1 MGMQRRSRWIHRF
14 LLRGLFTLL
23 ALVILMAGGVA
34 ALLWVTLPPN
44 QGRLALPGLSAPV
57 EIVQDR
63 YGIPRITAVSEQ
75 DAATALGWL
84 HARDRLFQMEVM
96 RRGAAG
102 RLAELAGPSAL
113 RVDRF
118 SRTLGLAQSARADYE
133 ALPSSTRAMLEA
145 YARGVNAWLEARG
158 RLAAPEFVALGVP
171 EAWEPWQS
179 LLWAKV
185 MGLWLSG
192 NWRLELDRA
201 RLTGLLPPER
211 LAELWP
217 ADEST
222 GRADLAALPSAARL
236 DALAAVVPEFPR
248 DAPLP
253 SSASNVWAVAAERS
267 ATGKPLLASDPH
279 LGFQAPILWYL
290 ARIEIAAAPG
300 QPARFLAGATSP
312 GVPFMV
318 IGRNDAL
325 AWGFT
330 TTHSDTQ
337 DVFIERLSGT
347 DGYETPEGA
356 RPFTVREET
365 IRIRGREP
373 EVLRV
378 RETRHGPVISDLEG
392 AGTPSGSVL
401 AVQMA
406 NLAPGD
412 TAAAGLHALNG
423 AATLAEA
430 RAAAAL
436 ISAPAQNLM
445 VAATEGGIGMFLTGR
460 TPLRRAGDGALPAPG
475 WDGSHDWLG
484 WVPFN
489 SMPHA
494 ENPAGG
500 VLVNA
505 NNRVQAA
512 GADPYLG
519 RDWYGDWRFR
529 RIHMLLAQR
538 GLQAPQDLAAI
549 QRDEVSL
556 FARDMLPVLRA
567 IPRPEGAAGAARD
580 LLLSW
585 DGEMRRDAPQ
595 PLIFNAWWPLAARAA
610 LSAGGVPAGSW
621 PATPEFLRFVLNLD
635 GRGAHWCRP
644 AGEQP
649 AAPGPR
655 GPAAPVL
662 SDACAALVTGALE
675 RATAQLTESFG
686 PDPAAWRWDRAHRA
700 RFEHPLLRF
709 LPLLRDWTSI
719 EAPTGGDGETVNR
732 GGMAG
737 GSFTHTH
744 GPGLRAVFDLS
755 VPEGAA
761 AVIGTGQSGHP
772 LSGHWADQTPVWSGH
787 GPDGS
792 LLLPLAPVP
801 GQSGGVLRLEP
812 G

>member
-1 MGMQRRSRWIHRF
+1 MQRRSRWLRRF
-14 LLRGLFTLL
+14 FLRGLLTVLVLL
-23 ALVILMAGGVA
+23 AVAGGGLAA
-34 ALLWVTLPPN
+34 ALWFTLPPA
-44 QGRLALPGLSAPV
+44 QGRYALRGLSGPV
-57 EIVQDR
+57 EIVQDEH
-63 YGIPRITAVSEQ
+63 GIPRVTALNEQ
-75 DAATALGWL
+75 DAAQALGWL
-84 HARDRLFQMEVM
+84 HARDRMFQMEAM

-102 RLAELAGPSAL
+102 RLAELAGPAAL
-113 RVDRF
+113 RMDRF
-118 SRTLGLAQSARADYE
+118 SRTLGLAQSARADYA
-133 ALPSSTRAMLEA
+133 ALPEATRAMLDA

-158 RLAAPEFVALGVP
+158 RFAAPEFIALGAP

-201 RLTGLLPPER
+201 RLAGILPPER

-217 ADEST
+217 SDDST
-222 GRADLAALPSAARL
+222 GRADLAGLPSLERL
-236 DALAAVVPEFPR
+236 DRLAAAVPEFPR

-253 SSASNVWAVAAERS
+253 SSASNAWAVSAARS
-267 ATGKPLLASDPH
+267 ATGRPLLASDPH

-318 IGRNDAL
+318 IGRSAAL

-337 DVFIERLSGT
+337 DVFIDRLAGA
-347 DGYETPEGA
+347 DGYETPEGP

-365 IRIRGREP
+365 IRVRGHEP

-378 RETRHGPVISDLEG
+378 RETRHGPVVSDLDGTSSPEG
-392 AGTPSGSVL
+392 SSVL

-406 NLAPGD
+406 NLAPRD
-412 TAAAGLHALNG
+412 TAAAGLHALNN
-423 AATLAEA
+423 ATTLAQA

-436 ISAPAQNLM
+436 ITAPAQNLM
-445 VAATEGGIGMFLTGR
+445 IAAADGGIGMFLTGR
-460 TPLRRAGDGALPAPG
+460 TPARRAGDGTMPAPG
-475 WDGSHDWLG
+475 WDGSHDWTG
-484 WVPFN
+484 WVPFED
-489 SMPHA
+489 MPHA
-494 ENPAGG
+494 ENPASGI
-500 VLVNA
+500 LVNA

-512 GADPYLG
+512 GKEPYLG

-529 RIHMLLAQR
+529 RIHALLAQR
-538 GLQAPQDLAAI
+538 HLQAPQDLAAM

-556 FARDMLPVLRA
+556 FAREMLPVLRA
-567 IPRPEGAAGAARD
+567 IPRPAGPAGAARD
-580 LLLSW
+580 LLLGW
-585 DGEMRRDAPQ
+585 DGQMRADAPQ

-610 LSAGGVPAGSW
+610 LSMGGVPAGAW
-621 PATPEFLRFVLNLD
+621 PPTPEFLRFVLNPD
-635 GRGAHWCRP
+635 MRGAHWCRP
-644 AGEQP
+644 SGEA
-649 AAPGPR
+649 AAPDA
-655 GPAAPVL
+655 PAGAAV
-662 SDACAALVTGALE
+662 SDACAALVSEALE
-675 RATAQLTESFG
+675 RATAQLVERFG
-686 PDPAAWRWDRAHRA
+686 PDPAAWRWDMAHRA

-709 LPLLRDWTSI
+709 LPVLRDWTRI

-737 GSFTHTH
+737 GGFAHVH

-761 AVIGTGQSGHP
+761 AVIGTGQSGHL
-772 LSGHWADQTPVWSGH
+772 LSRYWADQTPIWAGQA
-787 GPDGS
+787 PDGA
-792 LLLPLAPVP
+792 LLLPLGPVP